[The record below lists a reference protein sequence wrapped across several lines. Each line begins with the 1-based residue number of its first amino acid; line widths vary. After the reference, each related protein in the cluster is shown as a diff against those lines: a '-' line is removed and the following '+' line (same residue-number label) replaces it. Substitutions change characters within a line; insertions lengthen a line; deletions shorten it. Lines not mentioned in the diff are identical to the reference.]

1 MKNRLKELRI
11 EKGLTLADLFGV
23 DDLKLY
29 IEILKI
35 VAVFLQEKVVE
46 D

>member
-1 MKNRLKELRI
+1 MLEENH
-11 EKGLTLADLFGV
+11 
-23 DDLKLY
+23 DLKLY